1 MVLQESSSNINT
13 GRGFHRHM
21 NNQNFV
27 RGAFMMAFALIF
39 GVTSLKYQVG
49 TFSRGGP
56 GLFPLMASSALFAIG
71 LITVIASLFT
81 EPVPMSHSIKNISII
96 MLSLAGCAAISG
108 AVNMVVGIIFL
119 VFCASLA
126 ATSYSTLRNLKISG
140 GLIAVAFAFKSFL
153 GLNLPLL

>member
-1 MVLQESSSNINT
+1 MLQESDSINT
-13 GRGFHRHM
+13 ERGIHRHM

-27 RGAFMMAFALIF
+27 RGAFMMIFALFF
-39 GVTSLKYQVG
+39 GVTSLRYQIG
-49 TFSRGGP
+49 SFSKGGP
-56 GLFPLMASSALFAIG
+56 GLFPLMASTALFAIG
-71 LITVIASLFT
+71 AITVIASFFT
-81 EPVPMSHSIKNISII
+81 KPAPMSHSIKNISII
-96 MLSLAGCAAISG
+96 MLSLVGCAAISG
-108 AVNMVVGIIFL
+108 AINMIAGIIFL

>member
-1 MVLQESSSNINT
+1 MVLQESSGNINVE
-13 GRGFHRHM
+13 RGIHRHM

-27 RGAFMMAFALIF
+27 RGVFMMVFALVF
-39 GVTSLKYQVG
+39 GVTALKYQVG

-71 LITVIASLFT
+71 LITVITSFFT
-81 EPVPMSHSIKNISII
+81 PPVPMSHSIKNISII
-96 MLSLAGCAAISG
+96 MLSLVGCAAISG
-108 AVNMVVGIIFL
+108 AVNMIVGIIFL

-126 ATSYSTLRNLKISG
+126 ATSYSTLRNVKISG